1 MSTAIASKRSL
12 QKYCDNAFAAAGI
25 IGYLALLKADLSLNL
40 SLAATAATDTLTTTT
55 PHGLTTGS
63 RVRVSVSGG
72 TVPTPLTLVQD
83 YFSIVTGATTLKLA
97 STIDNALTSTAIDL
111 SDSGSGA
118 LALHEQE
125 LNQDDPIAVL
135 LAKELSHPNWLTRAP
150 ITDVGLAT
158 VSAGAAEK
166 IKAFAIQNTS
176 VAPLTYKH
184 AWLLIGAG
192 VTSAIGSAT
201 GILTDHLTTEA
212 IAQTLAQGESKSIVL
227 KLRVL
232 PA

>member
-12 QKYCDNAFAAAGI
+12 QKYCDNAFAATGT

-40 SLAATAATDTLTTTT
+40 SFSATAAADALTTASA
-55 PHGLTTGS
+55 HGLTTGS
-63 RVRVSVSGG
+63 RVRVAVAGG
-72 TVPTPLTLVQD
+72 TAPTPLTLAQD
-83 YFSIVTGATTLKLA
+83 YYAIVTGATTLKLA
-97 STIDNALTSTAIDL
+97 TTIDNALASTAIDL
-111 SDSGSGA
+111 SDAGSGT
-118 LALHEQE
+118 LTLNEQE
-125 LNQDDPIAVL
+125 LSQDDPIAVL

-150 ITDVGLAT
+150 ITDVGVAT
-158 VSAGAAEK
+158 VSGAAAEK
-166 IKAFAIQNTS
+166 IKAFAIQNTN
-176 VAPLTYKH
+176 VAALTYKH
-184 AWLLIGAG
+184 AWLLVGPG
-192 VTSAIGSAT
+192 VTGAIGSAT